1 MNEQDLKMA
10 ESAFQ
15 FIGYRIS
22 EIKCKISDDFNPKD
36 LEILQSVDIQQN
48 YDNERGRFV
57 EVIMDVSVKD
67 EDDSFVFFIRMK
79 GGFLGTEEMPQDVF
93 EKFSTVNAPAIM
105 YPFIRSIIT
114 NYTAQ
119 ANIPPII
126 LPTINFASKIKEKR

>member
-1 MNEQDLKMA
+1 MA

-22 EIKCKISDDFNPKD
+22 KIKCEIDDDFNPKD
-36 LEILQSVDIQQN
+36 LKISQSIDIQQN
-48 YDNERGRFV
+48 YEKERARFV
-57 EVIMDVSVKD
+57 EVIMDVSIKD
-67 EDDSFVFFIRMK
+67 EDNSFAFFIRMK
-79 GGFLGTEEMPQDVF
+79 GGFLGTEDIPQDVF

-119 ANIPPII
+119 ANIPPVI
-126 LPTINFASKIKEKR
+126 LPTINFASKIKEEIGIGAE